1 MKNNSLAKVVSTAAL
16 IAGLSAPLAADGLY
30 GFARIGADLNDRPP
44 VVQNDTAEKPL
55 MGNGLAGTF
64 IGTDLELRAAL
75 GYDSGK
81 FDLKVGPKL
90 ELALPVAREGYASST
105 GLSVNPGLFARASL
119 LKYLFA
125 EGSATLNGAY
135 SSDSSQPTHMD
146 YVAKAGV
153 DLPMFSAS
161 SGKME
166 GGFGEAYFG
175 VSIPQTL
182 GNVSVPQGS
191 SLDTKP
197 SLVFGLEF
205 GFETQ

>member
-1 MKNNSLAKVVSTAAL
+1 MKNKSIAKIASTAAL
-16 IAGLSAPLAADGLY
+16 IAGLSAPLAAEGLY
-30 GFARIGADLNDRPP
+30 GFGRIGAELNDCPP
-44 VVQNDTAEKPL
+44 IIQSDNPGSPV
-55 MGNGLAGTF
+55 MGGGLAGSF
-64 IGTDLELRAAL
+64 IDTNLELKAAL

-81 FDLKVGPKL
+81 FSWKVGPKL
-90 ELALPVAREGYASST
+90 DLSLPASREGYASSS

-119 LKYLFA
+119 LRYLFA
-125 EGSATLNGAY
+125 EGSASLNGAY
-135 SSDSSQPTHMD
+135 NSDPSQPKYLD

-166 GGFGEAYFG
+166 GGFGEAYVG
-175 VSIPQTL
+175 LNVPQTL

-197 SLVFGLEF
+197 SFVLGLEF